1 MDPTLNGLA
10 FYLENIFIVS
20 GYFFIGLVFSFSK
33 GPYMRKLYRWEPPTE
48 LGRYY
53 QIRKALRTLRCNQAK
68 IGGLIF
74 FFLCGMTHISLAIHA
89 AFAIPIIHHGA
100 LSWYMHA
107 IHIPQGLSVWLFVTG
122 LVRPHKY
129 KDPNESAAEASR
141 S

>member
-10 FYLENIFIVS
+10 FYLENIAIVS
-20 GYFFIGLVFSFSK
+20 GYFFISLVFAFSK
-33 GPYMRKLYRWEPPTE
+33 GSLMKGLYRWEPPTSY
-48 LGRYY
+48 GPHY
-53 QIRKALRTLRCNQAK
+53 QTRNFLRWLRCNQTR
-68 IGGLIF
+68 IGGLVF
-74 FFLCGMTHISLAIHA
+74 FFLCGCTHISLAIHA

-122 LVRPHKY
+122 LVRPKKY
-129 KDPNESAAEASR
+129 KDPNESAAEVSR